1 MTQQHIQLTLHIDLV
16 DNWEMVDAM
25 VEAIE
30 KTLKEFEYAKFT
42 TKAWTEGNI
51 GQQEVNFLPDT
62 SF

>member
-1 MTQQHIQLTLHIDLV
+1 MAQHVELILRVSLI
-16 DNWEMVDAM
+16 DNWEMADAM

-42 TKAWTEGNI
+42 TKAWTEDNI
-51 GQQEVNFLPDT
+51 GQHEVNFLPET